1 MKRRSQ
7 AQWRA
12 LFQQQQSS
20 RQTAAAFCRARGICP
35 KYFSLRRRQL
45 LGDSVASGAEAAE
58 AFVPVVMPRSV
69 AVPALE
75 VRLGETLALHVPTSV
90 APRWLAELLHALRG

>member
-20 RQTAAAFCRARGICP
+20 GLNAAAFCREQGVSA

-45 LGDSVASGAEAAE
+45 LDGATSHAEAAP
-58 AFVPVVMPRSV
+58 AFVPVALRSPLES
-69 AVPALE
+69 PALE
-75 VRLGETLALHVPTSV
+75 VRLGETLVLRVPTSV

>member
-1 MKRRSQ
+1 MKRRTQ

-20 RQTAAAFCRARGICP
+20 GLNAAAFCRAQGVCP

-45 LGDSVASGAEAAE
+45 FDSAASGAEAVS
-58 AFVPVVMPRSV
+58 AFVPVVVSRPV
-69 AVPALE
+69 EPPALE
-75 VRLGETLALHVPTSV
+75 VRLGEALHLRVPMSV
-90 APRWLAELLHALRG
+90 APHWLAELLHALRV

>member
-1 MKRRSQ
+1 MKRRTQ

-20 RQTAAAFCRARGICP
+20 GLNAAAFCREQGISP

-45 LGDSVASGAEAAE
+45 LDGATSPAAAVP
-58 AFVPVVMPRSV
+58 AFVPVALRSLEI
-69 AVPALE
+69 PALE
-75 VRLGETLALHVPTSV
+75 MRLGETLALRVPTSV
-90 APRWLAELLHALRG
+90 APRWLAELLLALRT

>member
-12 LFQQQQSS
+12 LFQQQQNSGLN
-20 RQTAAAFCRARGICP
+20 AAAFCRSQGICP

-45 LGDSVASGAEAAE
+45 LGEAASAADPVS
-58 AFVPVVMPRSV
+58 AFVPVVVPR
-69 AVPALE
+69 AVEVSAVE
-75 VRLGETLALHVPTSV
+75 VRFGEALHRRVPTSV
-90 APRWLAELLHALRG
+90 APRWLAELLHALQA

>member
-12 LFQQQQSS
+12 LFQAQQISGRS
-20 RQTAAAFCRARGICP
+20 AAAFCREQRICP

-45 LGDSVASGAEAAE
+45 LDAASFDAADAVSRSKRGIWPLDSG
-58 AFVPVVMPRSV
+58 R
-69 AVPALE
+69 ALE
-75 VRLGETLALHVPTSV
+75 ARDGDA
-90 APRWLAELLHALRG
+90 

>member
-12 LFQQQQSS
+12 LFEQQQSS
-20 RQTAAAFCRARGICP
+20 GQTAAAFCRGQGLCP

-45 LGDSVASGAEAAE
+45 LGAAVSTADTVS
-58 AFVPVVMPRSV
+58 AFVPVVVSRPVEVS
-69 AVPALE
+69 ALE
-75 VRLGETLALHVPTSV
+75 VRFGEALHLRVPMSV
-90 APRWLAELLHALRG
+90 APHWLAELLHALRA

>member
-1 MKRRSQ
+1 MKRRTQ

-20 RQTAAAFCRARGICP
+20 GLNAAAFCRKQGISP

-45 LGDSVASGAEAAE
+45 LGGATSNAEAVP
-58 AFVPVVMPRSV
+58 AFVPVALR
-69 AVPALE
+69 PALEIPTLE
-75 VRLGETLALHVPTSV
+75 VRLGEMLALRVPTSV
-90 APRWLAELLHALRG
+90 APRWLAELLHALRD